1 MLSLDNS
8 DLEAFPGLYKSSY
21 WFTDLC
27 NIVIM
32 VPPLSQRGIGS
43 FFRKEDD
50 LNDEEWE
57 DYTDWLYDQSEE
69 LNKAILASRTAARE
83 ALEAPKPVKP
93 ARPAASSLELAAKVA
108 HKNALSAKGS
118 KKV

>member
-1 MLSLDNS
+1 
-8 DLEAFPGLYKSSY
+8 
-21 WFTDLC
+21 
-27 NIVIM
+27 M
-32 VPPLSQRGIGS
+32 VPPPSQRGIGS

-57 DYTDWLYDQSEE
+57 DYTDRLFDQSEE

-93 ARPAASSLELAAKVA
+93 AKPAASSLELAAKVA
-108 HKNALSAKGS
+108 HSNALSAKRS
-118 KKV
+118 KNYRLRKKGKKMMELPPPEPEPVRGLK